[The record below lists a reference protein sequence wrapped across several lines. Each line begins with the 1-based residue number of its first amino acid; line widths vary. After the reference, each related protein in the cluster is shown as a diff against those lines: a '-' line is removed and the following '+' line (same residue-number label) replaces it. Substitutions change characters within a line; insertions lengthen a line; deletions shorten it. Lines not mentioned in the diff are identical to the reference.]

1 MYDWENGWS
10 ARGKAG
16 IGQDSQ
22 NGCKNLVE
30 MEIV

>member
-1 MYDWENGWS
+1 MNGKTDGQR
-10 ARGKAG
+10 AGKAG